1 MRVVRAA
8 FHAELAELVADL
20 ARIVRLIG
28 DMMNNASIAL
38 HQSDCI
44 LAGRVIAQ
52 RGKTQE
58 MLDDIG
64 RRCVTLLALQ
74 APVARDLRVV
84 VAALH
89 AVNHLERMA
98 TLGWHIAVIARL
110 KHPTLMISSKVRPVL
125 ARMSLLASQLAE
137 DAAAAIERQDPLS
150 GDRLAVTDGEVDA
163 LHRRLIDILF
173 AQDWSHGV
181 EPAVNAA
188 LVGRYYERFADHA
201 VAIARQ
207 IQYLTTGRVP
217 QFLSAETASAA
228 PRCL

>member
-1 MRVVRAA
+1 MRLVRAA
-8 FHAELAELVADL
+8 FHAELTELIADL
-20 ARIVRLIG
+20 ARIVRLVG
-28 DMMNNASIAL
+28 NMMNNASIAL
-38 HQSDCI
+38 HQSDRL
-44 LAGRVIAQ
+44 LAARVIAQ

-58 MLDDIG
+58 ILDDIG

-89 AVNHLERMA
+89 AVGHLERMA
-98 TLGWHIAVIARL
+98 TLARHIAVIARL
-110 KHPTLMISSKVRPVL
+110 KRPNLMISGKVRPVL

-150 GDRLAVTDGEVDA
+150 GDWLAVMDREVDA
-163 LHRRLIDILF
+163 LHRRLIEILF
-173 AQDWSHGV
+173 AEDWSHGV
-181 EPAVNAA
+181 EPAVDAA

-207 IQYLTTGRVP
+207 MQYLTTGRVP
-217 QFLSAETASAA
+217 QFISAETASAA
-228 PRCL
+228 PRSS